1 MMNLPSSPLLLVLII
16 SIAVILFYV
25 RRSLRYL
32 QFFQQ
37 EEYNSSR
44 FVNWWFEK
52 RAFDTR
58 GSLVA
63 LVVGGLGLAVAEN
76 SLATLGL
83 CVVGGLVLIAASWT
97 EEDPRKVG
105 KIKLNMTDRL
115 TAIYQLSIGLYAA
128 VVVGILWLI
137 SSLGYGVAPILWL
150 TSVTLIQSAPLWL
163 MLANAILWP
172 NESKKQQA
180 FMAEAKE
187 ILADYDP
194 YVIGI
199 TGSYG
204 KTSTKAILGSLL
216 EAIEP
221 TFWTPGSINTEMG
234 ITRQVRENLK
244 RQQRLAIIEMGAYQ
258 IGSVAKLCRLTPPDA
273 GLVTAVG
280 VMHLE
285 RFGGIEN
292 IYKAKC
298 ELPQAIDP
306 NGLLVCN
313 GDNPGARKMAGEY
326 PKATTVLYGLEPE
339 LGHLDCWMSEI
350 EATMDGTTFNLHW
363 HNEIYAGFTKLLG
376 VPMLSNLVGAFAMCC
391 ALGKNPEYVIAAIR
405 SIEPANNRLN
415 LRKNGDGFI
424 LDDSYN
430 SNPIGFASALEVLEG
445 LPGGRKILMTPG
457 MVELGDLQAAE
468 NRQVALKAAEVCD
481 LVIVVGDTN
490 KQDLLTGLKEGG
502 LSEDKILIFDNRDK
516 ALAHLMSKEFKQP
529 ADMILI
535 ENDLPDL
542 YEAEVKF

>member
-1 MMNLPSSPLLLVLII
+1 MTNFALIAI
-16 SIAVILFYV
+16 VSIAIILFYV

-37 EEYNSSR
+37 EEYNSGR

-52 RAFDTR
+52 RAFDTK
-58 GSLVA
+58 GSAAALATGAVTVATGDATLALIVSLVGSIV
-63 LVVGGLGLAVAEN
+63 LVVLGWSEA
-76 SLATLGL
+76 
-83 CVVGGLVLIAASWT
+83 
-97 EEDPRKVG
+97 DPRKVG
-105 KIKLNMTDRL
+105 KIRLNMTDRL
-115 TAIYQLSIGLYAA
+115 TAIYQLSIALYAVA
-128 VVVGILWLI
+128 VIGIFAILLA
-137 SSLGYGVAPILWL
+137 LGYGSVSVLWL
-150 TSVTLIQSAPLWL
+150 ASLTLIQSTPLWI

-180 FMAEAKE
+180 FLNNAKE

-258 IGSVAKLCRLTPPDA
+258 IGSIAKLCRLTPPDA

-285 RFGGIEN
+285 RFGGAEN

-298 ELPQAIDP
+298 ELPQAIAKD
-306 NGLLVCN
+306 GLLVCN
-313 GDNPGARKMAGEY
+313 GDNPGARQMASEY
-326 PKATTVLYGLEPE
+326 AKATTILYGLEPE
-339 LGHLDCWMSEI
+339 LGHLDCWMSDIVASME
-350 EATMDGTTFNLHW
+350 GTTFNLHW
-363 HNEIYAGFTKLLG
+363 HNEVYAGFTKLLG

-430 SNPIGFASALEVLEG
+430 SNPIGFVSALEVLEN

-457 MVELGDLQAAE
+457 MVELGEIQTAE
-468 NRQVALKAAEVCD
+468 NRQAALKAAQICD

-490 KQDLLTGLKEGG
+490 KPALLSGLKDGG
-502 LSEDKILIFDNRDK
+502 LASEKILTFDNRDQ
-516 ALAHLMSKEFKQP
+516 ALAHLMSPEFKKP

-542 YEAEVKF
+542 YEAEAKF

>member
-1 MMNLPSSPLLLVLII
+1 MSFSFLILAIVASS
-16 SIAVILFYV
+16 VILFYV

-37 EEYNSSR
+37 EEYNSQR
-44 FVNWWFEK
+44 FVNWWLEK

-63 LVVGGLGLAVAEN
+63 LITGGISMAVAAYVWGTVGV
-76 SLATLGL
+76 SVLG
-83 CVVGGLVLIAASWT
+83 GMVLIAAAWT
-97 EEDPRKVG
+97 EDDPRKVG

-115 TAIYQLSIGLYAA
+115 TAIYQLSIALYSA
-128 VVVGILWLI
+128 VVIGILAVI
-137 SSLGYGVAPILWL
+137 VGFGFGAAPILWL
-150 TSVTLIQSAPLWL
+150 VTLTLIQSTPLWI
-163 MLANAILWP
+163 MLANAMLWP
-172 NESKKQQA
+172 AEEKKQQA
-180 FMAEAKE
+180 FLSEAKE

-234 ITRQVRENLK
+234 ITRQIRENLK

-258 IGSVAKLCRLTPPDA
+258 MGSISKLCRLTPPAA

-285 RFGGIEN
+285 RFGGAEN

-298 ELPQAIDP
+298 ELPQALP
-306 NGLLVCN
+306 AEGLLVCN
-313 GDNPGARKMAGEY
+313 GDNPGARQMATDY
-326 PKATTVLYGLEPE
+326 PKARTLLYGLEPK
-339 LGHLDCWMSEI
+339 LGHLDCWMSDI
-350 EATMDGTTFNLHW
+350 VATMQGTTFNLHW
-363 HNEIYAGFTKLLG
+363 QDQVYPGFTKLLG

-391 ALGKNPEYVIAAIR
+391 ALGKSPEYVMAAIR

-430 SNPIGFASALEVLEG
+430 SNPIGFVSALEVLG
-445 LPGGRKILMTPG
+445 TLAGGRKILMTPG
-457 MVELGDLQAAE
+457 MVELGEIQAAE
-468 NRQVALKAAEVCD
+468 NRQAALKAAEICD
-481 LVIVVGDTN
+481 LVIIVGDTN
-490 KQDLLTGLKEGG
+490 RAALLSGLKDGG
-502 LSEDKILIFDNRDK
+502 LPAAQILEFDNRDL
-516 ALAHLMSKEFKQP
+516 ALAHLMDNKFKQP
-529 ADMILI
+529 GDLILI

-542 YEAEVKF
+542 YEAEAKF

>member
-1 MMNLPSSPLLLVLII
+1 MSFPFLILAIIASSV
-16 SIAVILFYV
+16 VLFYV

-44 FVNWWFEK
+44 FINWWLEK

-63 LVVGGLGLAVAEN
+63 IITGGI
-76 SLATLGL
+76 SLALAAYAWGTVGVSLLGGIL
-83 CVVGGLVLIAASWT
+83 LIAASWT
-97 EEDPRKVG
+97 EDDPRKVG

-115 TAIYQLSIGLYAA
+115 TAIYQLSIVLYS
-128 VVVGILWLI
+128 VVVIGILALI
-137 SSLGYGVAPILWL
+137 VGFGFGAAPILWL
-150 TSVTLIQSAPLWL
+150 VTLTLIQSTPLWI

-172 NESKKQQA
+172 AEEKKQQA
-180 FMAEAKE
+180 FLSEAKE

-234 ITRQVRENLK
+234 ITRQIRENLK

-258 IGSVAKLCRLTPPDA
+258 MGSISKLCRLTPPDA

-285 RFGGIEN
+285 RFGGAEN

-298 ELPQAIDP
+298 ELPQALP
-306 NGLLVCN
+306 AEGLLVCN
-313 GDNPGARKMAGEY
+313 GDNPGARQMATDY
-326 PKATTVLYGLEPE
+326 PKARTLLYGLEPE
-339 LGHLDCWMSEI
+339 KGHLDCWMSEI
-350 EATMDGTTFNLHW
+350 AATMQGTTFNLHW
-363 HNEIYAGFTKLLG
+363 QDQVYPGFTKLLG
-376 VPMLSNLVGAFAMCC
+376 VPMLSNLVGAFAMAC
-391 ALGKNPEYVIAAIR
+391 ALGKSPEYVMAAIR

-430 SNPIGFASALEVLEG
+430 SNPIGFVSALEVLG
-445 LPGGRKILMTPG
+445 TLAGGRKILMTPG
-457 MVELGDLQAAE
+457 MVELGEIQAAE
-468 NRQVALKAAEVCD
+468 NRQAALKAAEICD
-481 LVIVVGDTN
+481 LVILVGDTN
-490 KQDLLTGLKEGG
+490 RAALRSGLKDGG
-502 LSEDKILIFDNRDK
+502 LPAAQILEFDNRDL
-516 ALAHLMSKEFKQP
+516 ALAHLMDAKFKQP
-529 ADMILI
+529 GDLILI

-542 YEAEVKF
+542 YEAEAKF

>member
-1 MMNLPSSPLLLVLII
+1 MSFPFLILAIVASS
-16 SIAVILFYV
+16 VILFYV

-37 EEYNSSR
+37 EEYNSQR
-44 FVNWWFEK
+44 FVNWWLEK

-63 LVVGGLGLAVAEN
+63 LITGGISMAVAAYLWGTVAV
-76 SLATLGL
+76 SLLG
-83 CVVGGLVLIAASWT
+83 GMVLIAAAWT
-97 EEDPRKVG
+97 EDDPRKVG

-115 TAIYQLSIGLYAA
+115 TAIYQLSIALYSL
-128 VVVGILWLI
+128 VVIGILTLI
-137 SSLGYGVAPILWL
+137 VCFGFGAAPILWL
-150 TSVTLIQSAPLWL
+150 VTLTLIQSTPLWI
-163 MLANAILWP
+163 MLANAMLWP
-172 NESKKQQA
+172 AEEKKQQA
-180 FMAEAKE
+180 FLSEAKE

-234 ITRQVRENLK
+234 ITRQIRENLK

-258 IGSVAKLCRLTPPDA
+258 MGSISKLCRLTPPDA

-285 RFGGIEN
+285 RFGGAEN

-298 ELPQAIDP
+298 ELPKALP
-306 NGLLVCN
+306 AEGLLVCN
-313 GDNPGARKMAGEY
+313 GDNPGARQMATDC
-326 PKATTVLYGLEPE
+326 PKARTLLYGLEPN
-339 LGHLDCWMSEI
+339 LGHLDCWMSDI
-350 EATMDGTTFNLHW
+350 VATMQGTTFNLHW
-363 HNEIYAGFTKLLG
+363 QEQIYPGFTKLLG

-391 ALGKNPEYVIAAIR
+391 ALGKSPEYVMAAIR

-430 SNPIGFASALEVLEG
+430 SNPIGFVSALEVLG
-445 LPGGRKILMTPG
+445 TLAGGRKILMTPG
-457 MVELGDLQAAE
+457 MVELGEIQAAE
-468 NRQVALKAAEVCD
+468 NRQAALKAAEICD
-481 LVIVVGDTN
+481 LVILVGDTN
-490 KQDLLTGLKEGG
+490 RAALRSGLNDGG
-502 LSEDKILIFDNRDK
+502 LPAAQILEFDNRDL
-516 ALAHLMSKEFKQP
+516 ALAHLMDAKFRQP
-529 ADMILI
+529 GDLILI

-542 YEAEVKF
+542 YEAEAKF

>member
-1 MMNLPSSPLLLVLII
+1 MSFPFLLLAIVA
-16 SIAVILFYV
+16 SSVILFYV

-37 EEYNSSR
+37 EEYNSQR
-44 FVNWWFEK
+44 FVNWWLEK

-63 LVVGGLGLAVAEN
+63 LVTGGI
-76 SLATLGL
+76 SLALAADAWGTIGVSLLGGIL
-83 CVVGGLVLIAASWT
+83 LIAAAWT
-97 EEDPRKVG
+97 EADPRQVG

-115 TAIYQLSIGLYAA
+115 TAIYQLSIAIYS
-128 VVVGILWLI
+128 VFIIGILTLI
-137 SSLGYGVAPILWL
+137 VGFGFGAAPILWL
-150 TSVTLIQSAPLWL
+150 VTLTLIQSTPLWI

-172 NESKKQQA
+172 AEEKKQQA
-180 FMAEAKE
+180 FLSEAKE

-234 ITRQVRENLK
+234 ITRQIRENLQ

-258 IGSVAKLCRLTPPDA
+258 MGSISKLCRLTPPDA

-285 RFGGIEN
+285 RFGGAEN

-298 ELPQAIDP
+298 ELPQALP
-306 NGLLVCN
+306 SEGLLVCN
-313 GDNPGARKMAGEY
+313 GDNPGARQMATDY
-326 PKATTVLYGLEPE
+326 PKARTFLYGLAPE
-339 LGHLDCWMSEI
+339 QGHLDCWMSEI
-350 EATMDGTTFNLHW
+350 VATMQGTTFNLHW
-363 HNEIYAGFTKLLG
+363 QDQVYPGFTKLLG
-376 VPMLSNLVGAFAMCC
+376 VPMLSNLVGAFTMAC
-391 ALGKNPEYVIAAIR
+391 ALGKSPEYMMAAIR

-430 SNPIGFASALEVLEG
+430 SNPIGFVSALEVLG
-445 LPGGRKILMTPG
+445 TLAGGRKILMTPG
-457 MVELGDLQAAE
+457 MVELGEIQAAE
-468 NRQVALKAAEVCD
+468 NRQAALKAAEICD
-481 LVIVVGDTN
+481 LVILVGDTN
-490 KQDLLTGLKEGG
+490 RAALRSGLKDGG
-502 LSEDKILIFDNRDK
+502 LPAAQILEFDNRDL
-516 ALAHLMSKEFKQP
+516 ALAHLMDAKFKQP
-529 ADMILI
+529 GDLILI

-542 YEAEVKF
+542 YEAEAKF

>member
-1 MMNLPSSPLLLVLII
+1 MVNYLPALIL
-16 SIAVILFYV
+16 SVAVILFYV

-37 EEYNSSR
+37 EEYNSGR

-52 RAFDTR
+52 SAFDTK
-58 GSLVA
+58 GSIVA
-63 LVVGGLGLAVAEN
+63 LVAGGLSLGATAYPWGNVAV
-76 SLATLGL
+76 SLLGGM
-83 CVVGGLVLIAASWT
+83 VLVYLGWR
-97 EEDPRKVG
+97 EDDPRKVG

-115 TAIYQLSIGLYAA
+115 TAIYQLSIGLYTAVVGLLMAA
-128 VVVGILWLI
+128 VIAVGF
-137 SSLGYGVAPILWL
+137 SFTPIIWVLA
-150 TSVTLIQSAPLWL
+150 VTLIQSTPLWI

-172 NESKKQQA
+172 GEGKKQQA
-180 FMAEAKE
+180 FLNEAKE

-194 YVIGI
+194 QVIGI

-234 ITRQVRENLK
+234 ITRQIRENLK

-258 IGSVAKLCRLTPPDA
+258 IGSIAKLCRLTPPDA

-285 RFGGIEN
+285 RFGGAEN

-298 ELPQAIDP
+298 ELPQAIAKD
-306 NGLLVCN
+306 GLLVCN
-313 GDNPGARKMAGEY
+313 GDNPGARRMATEY
-326 PKATTVLYGLEPE
+326 PKATTILYGLEPE
-339 LGHLDCWMSEI
+339 QGHLDCWMSEI
-350 EATMDGTTFNLHW
+350 EASMDGTTFNLNW
-363 HNEIYAGFTKLLG
+363 QGQVYPGFTKLLG
-376 VPMLSNLVGAFAMCC
+376 VPMLSNLVGAFAMAC
-391 ALGKNPEYVIAAIR
+391 ALGKDPNYLIAAIR

-430 SNPIGFASALEVLEG
+430 SNPIGFVSALEVLST

-457 MVELGDLQAAE
+457 MVELGDIQAAE
-468 NRQVALKAAEVCD
+468 NKQAALKAAEVCD
-481 LVIVVGDTN
+481 LVIVVGETN
-490 KQDLLTGLKEGG
+490 KPALLEGLQAGG
-502 LSEDKILIFDNRDK
+502 LPKEKILEFENRDR
-516 ALAHLMSKEFKQP
+516 ALAHLMSAEFKKPQ
-529 ADMILI
+529 DLILI

-542 YEAEVKF
+542 YESVVRF

>member
-1 MMNLPSSPLLLVLII
+1 MSFPLLILVIVA
-16 SIAVILFYV
+16 SSAILFYV

-44 FVNWWFEK
+44 FINWWLEK
-52 RAFDTR
+52 RSFDTR

-63 LVVGGLGLAVAEN
+63 LVTGGVSMAIATYPWVGVGVSLLGGIL
-76 SLATLGL
+76 
-83 CVVGGLVLIAASWT
+83 LIAAAWT
-97 EEDPRKVG
+97 EDDPRKVG

-115 TAIYQLSIGLYAA
+115 TAIYQLSIALYAT
-128 VVVGILWLI
+128 VVIGILTLVVGF
-137 SSLGYGVAPILWL
+137 GFGAAPILWL
-150 TSVTLIQSAPLWL
+150 VTITLIQSTPLWI

-172 NESKKQQA
+172 AEEKKQQA
-180 FMAEAKE
+180 FLSEAKE

-234 ITRQVRENLK
+234 ITRQIRENLK
-244 RQQRLAIIEMGAYQ
+244 QQQRLAIIEMGAYQ
-258 IGSVAKLCRLTPPDA
+258 MGSISKLCRLTPPDA

-285 RFGGIEN
+285 RFGGAEN

-298 ELPQAIDP
+298 ELPQALP
-306 NGLLVCN
+306 AEGLLVCN
-313 GDNPGARKMAGEY
+313 GDNPGARQMATDY
-326 PKATTVLYGLEPE
+326 PKARTLLYGLEPE
-339 LGHLDCWMSEI
+339 LGHLDCWMSDI
-350 EATMDGTTFNLHW
+350 VATMQGTTFNLHW
-363 HNEIYAGFTKLLG
+363 QDQVYPGFTKLLG
-376 VPMLSNLVGAFAMCC
+376 VPMLSNLVGAFAMAC
-391 ALGKNPEYVIAAIR
+391 ALDKSPEYVMAAIR

-430 SNPIGFASALEVLEG
+430 SNPIGFVSALEVLG
-445 LPGGRKILMTPG
+445 TLAGGRKILMTPG
-457 MVELGDLQAAE
+457 MVELGEIQAAE
-468 NRQVALKAAEVCD
+468 NRQAALKAAEICD
-481 LVIVVGDTN
+481 LVILVGDTN
-490 KQDLLTGLKEGG
+490 RTALRAGLKDGG
-502 LSEDKILIFDNRDK
+502 LPETQILEFDNRDL
-516 ALAHLMSKEFKQP
+516 ALAHLMDAKFKLP
-529 ADMILI
+529 GDLILI

-542 YEAEVKF
+542 YEAEAKF

>member
-1 MMNLPSSPLLLVLII
+1 MNNFSFLII
-16 SIAVILFYV
+16 AIAVITFYL

-37 EEYNSSR
+37 EEYNSGR
-44 FVNWWFEK
+44 FVNWWLEK

-63 LVVGGLGLAVAEN
+63 VLAGGAGLAVAAYP
-76 SLATLGL
+76 LA
-83 CVVGGLVLIAASWT
+83 VLVLTAVGAVALVAAAWT

-115 TAIYQLSIGLYAA
+115 TAIYRLSIGLYAL
-128 VVVGILWLI
+128 VVVGILAAI
-137 SSLGYGVAPILWL
+137 NALGFGAAPILWL
-150 TSVTLIQSAPLWL
+150 IAVTLIQSTPLWI
-163 MLANAILWP
+163 MLANALLWP
-172 NESKKQQA
+172 QERQKQQA
-180 FMAEAKE
+180 FIDEAKE
-187 ILADYDP
+187 ILAEYDP

-221 TFWTPGSINTEMG
+221 TFWTPGSINTELG
-234 ITRQVRENLK
+234 ITRQIREQLK
-244 RQQRLAIIEMGAYQ
+244 RQQRLAIIEMGAYH
-258 IGSVAKLCRLTPPDA
+258 IGSIAKLCRLTPPDA

-285 RFGGIEN
+285 RFGSADN

-298 ELPQAIDP
+298 ELPQALAP
-306 NGLLVCN
+306 EGLLVCN
-313 GDNPGARKMAGEY
+313 GDNPGARKMASEY
-326 PKATTVLYGLEPE
+326 PKATTILYGLEPE
-339 LGHLDCWMSEI
+339 LGHLDCWMSDI
-350 EATMDGTTFNLHW
+350 VATMDGTTFKLHW
-363 HNEIYAGFTKLLG
+363 QGQEYPGFTKLLG
-376 VPMLSNLVGAFAMCC
+376 VPMLSNLVGAFAMTC
-391 ALGKNPEYVIAAIR
+391 ALGKDPNYVIAAIR

-430 SNPIGFASALEVLEG
+430 SNPIGFASALEVLEN
-445 LPGGRKILMTPG
+445 LAGGRKILMTPG
-457 MVELGDLQAAE
+457 MVELGDIQVAE
-468 NRQVALKAAEVCD
+468 NQQVALKAAAVCD

-490 KQDLLTGLKEGG
+490 KEALLKGLAAGG
-502 LSEDKILIFDNRDK
+502 LSKDKILEFDNRDQ
-516 ALAHLMSKEFKQP
+516 ALAHLMSADFKKPQ
-529 ADMILI
+529 DLILI

>member
-1 MMNLPSSPLLLVLII
+1 MSFPSILLAIVA
-16 SIAVILFYV
+16 SSVILFYV

-37 EEYNSSR
+37 EEYNSQR
-44 FVNWWFEK
+44 FVNWWLEK

-58 GSLVA
+58 GSLMA
-63 LVVGGLGLAVAEN
+63 LGTGAASLAAPDMPTTLLFSIVGGVGLIAVAWRE
-76 SLATLGL
+76 A
-83 CVVGGLVLIAASWT
+83 
-97 EEDPRKVG
+97 DPRKVG

-115 TAIYQLSIGLYAA
+115 TAIYRLSIALYAVA
-128 VVVGILWLI
+128 VIGILALI
-137 SSLGYGVAPILWL
+137 VGFGLGAAPILWL
-150 TSVTLIQSAPLWL
+150 VTLTLIQSTPLWI

-172 NESKKQQA
+172 AEEKKQQA
-180 FMAEAKE
+180 FLSEAKE

-234 ITRQVRENLK
+234 ITRQIRENMK

-258 IGSVAKLCRLTPPDA
+258 MGSIAKLCRLTPPDA

-285 RFGGIEN
+285 RFGGAEN

-298 ELPQAIDP
+298 ELPQALPAD
-306 NGLLVCN
+306 GLLVCN
-313 GDNPGARKMAGEY
+313 GDNPGARQMATDY
-326 PKATTVLYGLEPE
+326 PKARTLLYGLEPE

-350 EATMDGTTFNLHW
+350 VATMQGTTFNLHW
-363 HNEIYAGFTKLLG
+363 QDQIYPGFTKLLG
-376 VPMLSNLVGAFAMCC
+376 VPMLSNLVGAFAMAC
-391 ALGKNPEYVIAAIR
+391 ALGKSPEYVMAAIR

-430 SNPIGFASALEVLEG
+430 SNPIGFVSALEVLET
-445 LPGGRKILMTPG
+445 LAGGRKILMTPG
-457 MVELGDLQAAE
+457 MVELGEIQAAE
-468 NRQVALKAAEVCD
+468 NRQAALKAAAVCD
-481 LVIVVGDTN
+481 LVVLVGDTN
-490 KQDLLTGLKEGG
+490 RAALRSGLKDGG
-502 LSEDKILIFDNRDK
+502 LPEQKILEFDNRDL
-516 ALAHLMSKEFKQP
+516 ALAHLMDAQFKQP
-529 ADMILI
+529 GDLILI

-542 YEAEVKF
+542 YEAEAKF

>member
-1 MMNLPSSPLLLVLII
+1 MSFSSLLLAIVA
-16 SIAVILFYV
+16 SSVILFYV

-37 EEYNSSR
+37 EEYNSQR
-44 FVNWWFEK
+44 FVNWWLEK

-63 LVVGGLGLAVAEN
+63 IITGGVSLAVAAYAWGTVGV
-76 SLATLGL
+76 SL
-83 CVVGGLVLIAASWT
+83 VGGILLVAAAWT
-97 EEDPRKVG
+97 EDDPRKVG

-115 TAIYQLSIGLYAA
+115 TAIYQLAIALYAT
-128 VVVGILWLI
+128 VVIGILALI
-137 SSLGYGVAPILWL
+137 VGFGFGAAPILWL
-150 TSVTLIQSAPLWL
+150 VTLTLIQSTPLWI

-172 NESKKQQA
+172 AEEKKQQA
-180 FMAEAKE
+180 FLSEAKE

-234 ITRQVRENLK
+234 ITRQIRENMK

-258 IGSVAKLCRLTPPDA
+258 IGSIAKLCRLTPPDA

-285 RFGGIEN
+285 RFGGAEN

-298 ELPQAIDP
+298 ELPQALPAD
-306 NGLLVCN
+306 GLLVCN
-313 GDNPGARKMAGEY
+313 GDNPGARQMATEHQ
-326 PKATTVLYGLEPE
+326 KARTLLYGLEPE
-339 LGHLDCWMSEI
+339 QGHLDCWMSEI
-350 EATMDGTTFNLHW
+350 VATMQGTTFNLHW
-363 HNEIYAGFTKLLG
+363 QDQVYPGFTKLLG
-376 VPMLSNLVGAFAMCC
+376 VPMLSNLVGAFAMAC
-391 ALGKNPEYVIAAIR
+391 ALGKSPEYVMAAIR

-430 SNPIGFASALEVLEG
+430 SNPIGFVSALEVLET
-445 LPGGRKILMTPG
+445 LAGGRKILMTPG
-457 MVELGDLQAAE
+457 MVELGEIQAAE
-468 NRQVALKAAEVCD
+468 NRQAALKAAAVCD
-481 LVIVVGDTN
+481 LVVLVGDTN
-490 KQDLLTGLKEGG
+490 RAALRSGLKDGG
-502 LSEDKILIFDNRDK
+502 LAEQKILEFDNRDL
-516 ALAHLMSKEFKQP
+516 ALAHLMDAKFKQP
-529 ADMILI
+529 GDLILI

-542 YEAEVKF
+542 YEAEAKF

>member
-1 MMNLPSSPLLLVLII
+1 MSFPYLILAIVASST
-16 SIAVILFYV
+16 ILFYV

-44 FVNWWFEK
+44 FVSWWLEK

-63 LVVGGLGLAVAEN
+63 LITGGICLAVAGDPLAVLGI
-76 SLATLGL
+76 SL
-83 CVVGGLVLIAASWT
+83 VGGAVLVTAAWT
-97 EEDPRKVG
+97 EDDPRKVG

-115 TAIYQLSIGLYAA
+115 TAIYRLSIALYAA
-128 VVVGILWLI
+128 VVIGILGAI
-137 SSLGYGVAPILWL
+137 VALGFGAAPILWL
-150 TSVTLIQSAPLWL
+150 MTLTLIQSTPAWI
-163 MLANAILWP
+163 MLANALLWP
-172 NESKKQQA
+172 AELKKQQG
-180 FMAEAKE
+180 FIDEAKE

-221 TFWTPGSINTEMG
+221 TFWTPGSINTELG
-234 ITRQVRENLK
+234 IPRQIRENLK
-244 RQQRLAIIEMGAYQ
+244 QQQRLAIIEMGAYQ
-258 IGSVAKLCRLTPPDA
+258 IGSIARLCRLTPPDA

-285 RFGGIEN
+285 RFGGAMN
-292 IYKAKC
+292 IYKAKS
-298 ELPQAIDP
+298 ELAQAVPAD
-306 NGLLVCN
+306 GLLVCN
-313 GDNPGARKMAGEY
+313 GDNPGARKMASEY
-326 PKATTVLYGLEPE
+326 PKAQTILYGLEPE
-339 LGHLDCWMSEI
+339 QGHLDCWMSEI
-350 EATMDGTTFNLHW
+350 VATMEGTTFNLHW
-363 HNEIYAGFTKLLG
+363 QDRVYPGFTKLLG
-376 VPMLSNLVGAFAMCC
+376 VPMLSNLVGAFAMAC
-391 ALGKNPEYVIAAIR
+391 ALGKDPEYVLAAIR

-430 SNPIGFASALEVLEG
+430 SNPIGFVSALEVLDN
-445 LPGGRKILMTPG
+445 LAGGRKILMTPG
-457 MVELGDLQAAE
+457 MVELGEIQTAE
-468 NRQVALKAAEVCD
+468 NRQVALKAAAVCD
-481 LVIVVGDTN
+481 LVVVVGDTN
-490 KQDLLTGLKEGG
+490 KAALREGLKDGG
-502 LSEDKILIFDNRDK
+502 LPEQKILEFDNRDK
-516 ALAHLMSKEFKQP
+516 ALAHLMNPEFKKP
-529 ADMILI
+529 GDLILI

-542 YEAEVKF
+542 YEAEAKF

>member
-1 MMNLPSSPLLLVLII
+1 MNLPSSPLLLVLII

-83 CVVGGLVLIAASWT
+83 CIVGGLVLVAASWT

-115 TAIYQLSIGLYAA
+115 TAIYQLSIGIYAA
-128 VVVGILWLI
+128 VVLGILCLI
-137 SSLGYGVAPILWL
+137 TALGYGAAPILWL
-150 TSVTLIQSAPLWL
+150 ASVTLIQSTPLWL

-180 FMAEAKE
+180 FLSEAKE

-234 ITRQVRENLK
+234 ITRQIRENLK
-244 RQQRLAIIEMGAYQ
+244 RQQRLAIVEMGAYQ

-313 GDNPGARKMAGEY
+313 GDNPGARKMAGEHA
-326 PKATTVLYGLEPE
+326 KATTILYGLEPE
-339 LGHLDCWMSEI
+339 LGHLDCWMSDI
-350 EATMDGTTFNLHW
+350 VATMDGTTFNLHW
-363 HNEIYAGFTKLLG
+363 HNEVYAGFTKLLG

-490 KQDLLTGLKEGG
+490 KQDLMTGLKEGG
-502 LSEDKILIFDNRDK
+502 LSEDKILTFDNRDK

>member
-1 MMNLPSSPLLLVLII
+1 MNLPSSPILLVLII

-63 LVVGGLGLAVAEN
+63 LVVGGLGLAIAEN
-76 SLATLGL
+76 SLATLAL
-83 CVVGGLVLIAASWT
+83 CIVGGLILVAASWT

-115 TAIYQLSIGLYAA
+115 TAIYQLSIGIYAL
-128 VVVGILWLI
+128 VVVGILGGI
-137 SSLGYGVAPILWL
+137 TALGYGAAPILWL
-150 TSVTLIQSAPLWL
+150 ASVTLIQSTPLWL

-180 FMAEAKE
+180 FLSEAKE

-313 GDNPGARKMAGEY
+313 GDNSGSRKMAGEY
-326 PKATTVLYGLEPE
+326 PKATTILYGLEPE
-339 LGHLDCWMSEI
+339 LGHLDCWMSDI
-350 EATMDGTTFNLHW
+350 VATMDGTTFNLHW
-363 HNEIYAGFTKLLG
+363 HNEVYAGFTKLLG

-391 ALGKNPEYVIAAIR
+391 ALDKNPEYVIAAIR

-490 KQDLLTGLKEGG
+490 KQDLMTGLKEGG
-502 LSEDKILIFDNRDK
+502 LSEDKILTFDNRDK

>member
-1 MMNLPSSPLLLVLII
+1 MHN
-16 SIAVILFYV
+16 FYFFYIV
-25 RRSLRYL
+25 APAICIFYSRRSLRYL

-37 EEYNSSR
+37 EEYNSGR
-44 FVNWWFEK
+44 FLNWWLEK

-63 LVVGGLGLAVAEN
+63 AIAGAAGLATA
-76 SLATLGL
+76 SLSLLAQ
-83 CVVGGLVLIAASWT
+83 GLVAGIGAIVLDAIAWT
-97 EEDPRKVG
+97 EDDPRKVG

-115 TAIYQLSIGLYAA
+115 TAIYRLSIFLYVLGVFGLLGA
-128 VVVGILWLI
+128 V
-137 SSLGYGVAPILWL
+137 SALGLGSAPILWL
-150 TSVTLIQSAPLWL
+150 LSLTLIQSTPFWI
-163 MLANAILWP
+163 MLANALLWP
-172 NESKKQQA
+172 QERQKQQA
-180 FMAEAKE
+180 FIDEAKE
-187 ILADYDP
+187 ILAEYNP

-221 TFWTPGSINTEMG
+221 TFWTPGSINTELG
-234 ITRQVRENLK
+234 ITRQIREQLK
-244 RQQRLAIIEMGAYQ
+244 TQQRLAIIEMGAYQ
-258 IGSVAKLCRLTPPDA
+258 IGSIAKLCRLTPPAA

-285 RFGGIEN
+285 RFGGADN

-298 ELPQAIDP
+298 ELPQALPAD
-306 NGLLVCN
+306 GLLVCN
-313 GDNPGARKMAGEY
+313 GDNPGARQMAGEH
-326 PKATTVLYGLEPE
+326 PKATTILYGLEPE
-339 LGHLDCWMSEI
+339 LGHLDCWMSDI
-350 EATMDGTTFNLHW
+350 VATMEGTTFNLHW
-363 HNEIYAGFTKLLG
+363 QDQVYPGFTKLLG
-376 VPMLSNLVGAFAMCC
+376 VPMLSNLVGAFAMTC
-391 ALGKNPEYVIAAIR
+391 ALGKDPNYVIAAIR

-430 SNPIGFASALEVLEG
+430 SNPIGFASALEVLQT
-445 LPGGRKILMTPG
+445 LAGGRKILMTPG
-457 MVELGDLQAAE
+457 MVELGDIQAAE

-481 LVIVVGDTN
+481 LVVLVGDTN
-490 KQDLLTGLKEGG
+490 KSALLEGLTAGG
-502 LSEDKILIFDNRDK
+502 LAKNQILEFDNRDK
-516 ALAHLMSKEFKQP
+516 ALAHLMSADFKQP
-529 ADMILI
+529 QDLILI

>member
-1 MMNLPSSPLLLVLII
+1 MNNLPFLII
-16 SIAVILFYV
+16 AAALVLFYV

-37 EEYNSSR
+37 EEYNSGR
-44 FVNWWFEK
+44 FVSWWLEK

-63 LVVGGLGLAVAEN
+63 LVAGGCGMAETVLPGAQLVATAIGAV
-76 SLATLGL
+76 
-83 CVVGGLVLIAASWT
+83 VLVAAAWS

-115 TAIYQLSIGLYAA
+115 TAIYRLSIGLYAL
-128 VVVGILWLI
+128 VVFGILGTVTA
-137 SSLGYGVAPILWL
+137 LGLGAAPILWL
-150 TSVTLIQSAPLWL
+150 LSLTLIQSTPFWI
-163 MLANAILWP
+163 MLANALLWP
-172 NESKKQQA
+172 QESQKQQA
-180 FMAEAKE
+180 FINEAKE
-187 ILADYDP
+187 ILADYNP

-221 TFWTPGSINTEMG
+221 TFWTPGSINTELG
-234 ITRQVRENLK
+234 ITRQIREQLK
-244 RQQRLAIIEMGAYQ
+244 TQQRLAIIEMGAYQ
-258 IGSVAKLCRLTPPDA
+258 IGSIARLCRLTPPAA

-285 RFGGIEN
+285 RFGGADN

-298 ELPQAIDP
+298 ELPQALPAD
-306 NGLLVCN
+306 GLLVCN
-313 GDNPGARKMAGEY
+313 GDNPGARKMAGEHA
-326 PKATTVLYGLEPE
+326 KATTILYGLEPE
-339 LGHLDCWMSEI
+339 LGHLDCWMSDI
-350 EATMDGTTFNLHW
+350 VATMEGTTFNLHW
-363 HNEIYAGFTKLLG
+363 KDQVYPGFTKLLG
-376 VPMLSNLVGAFAMCC
+376 VPMLSNLVGAFAMTC
-391 ALGKNPEYVIAAIR
+391 ALGKDPNYVIAAIR

-430 SNPIGFASALEVLEG
+430 SNPIGFASALEVLQT
-445 LPGGRKILMTPG
+445 LAGGRKILMTPG
-457 MVELGDLQAAE
+457 MVELGDIQVAE

-481 LVIVVGDTN
+481 LVVLVGDTN
-490 KQDLLTGLKEGG
+490 KAALLEGLAAGG
-502 LSEDKILIFDNRDK
+502 LAKNQILEFDNRDK
-516 ALAHLMSKEFKQP
+516 ALAHLMSADFKQP
-529 ADMILI
+529 QDLILI

>member
-1 MMNLPSSPLLLVLII
+1 MSFPFLILAIASI
-16 SIAVILFYV
+16 SVILFYV

-44 FVNWWFEK
+44 FINWWLEK

-63 LVVGGLGLAVAEN
+63 IVTGGISLAVA
-76 SLATLGL
+76 AYPWGTLGVSL
-83 CVVGGLVLIAASWT
+83 LGGILLVAAAWT
-97 EEDPRKVG
+97 EDDPRKVG

-115 TAIYQLSIGLYAA
+115 TNIYRLSIAFYSL
-128 VVVGILWLI
+128 VVIGILGLI
-137 SSLGYGVAPILWL
+137 VALGLGAAPILWL
-150 TSVTLIQSAPLWL
+150 VTLTLIQSTPLWI
-163 MLANAILWP
+163 MAANAILWP
-172 NESKKQQA
+172 SEEKKQQA
-180 FMAEAKE
+180 FLSEAKE

-234 ITRQVRENLK
+234 ITRQIRENLK

-258 IGSVAKLCRLTPPDA
+258 IGSIAKLCRLTPPDA

-285 RFGGIEN
+285 RFGGAEN

-298 ELPQAIDP
+298 ELPQAISAE
-306 NGLLVCN
+306 GLLICN
-313 GDNPGARKMAGEY
+313 GDNPGARRMAAEHH
-326 PKATTVLYGLEPE
+326 KARTILYGLEPD
-339 LGHLDCWMSEI
+339 LGQLDCWMSEI
-350 EATMDGTTFNLHW
+350 EATMAGTTFNLHW
-363 HNEIYAGFTKLLG
+363 QDQVYAGFTKLLG
-376 VPMLSNLVGAFAMCC
+376 VPMLSNLVGAFAMAC
-391 ALGKNPEYVIAAIR
+391 ALGKNPEYVLAAIR

-430 SNPIGFASALEVLEG
+430 SNPIGFVSALEVLEN
-445 LPGGRKILMTPG
+445 LAGGRKILMTPG
-457 MVELGDLQAAE
+457 MVELGEIQTAE
-468 NRQVALKAAEVCD
+468 NRQVALKAAAVCD
-481 LVIVVGDTN
+481 LVVLVGDTN
-490 KQDLLTGLKEGG
+490 RAALRSGLQDGG
-502 LSEDKILIFDNRDK
+502 LPEGQILEFENRDL
-516 ALAHLMSKEFKQP
+516 ALAHLMNDKFKQP
-529 ADMILI
+529 GDLILI

-542 YEAEVKF
+542 YEAEAKF

>member
-1 MMNLPSSPLLLVLII
+1 MSFPSLILAI
-16 SIAVILFYV
+16 VASSVILFYV

-37 EEYNSSR
+37 EEYNSQR
-44 FVNWWFEK
+44 FVNWWLEK

-63 LVVGGLGLAVAEN
+63 LVTGGI
-76 SLATLGL
+76 SLALAAYAWGTIGVSLLGGI
-83 CVVGGLVLIAASWT
+83 CLIAAAWT
-97 EEDPRKVG
+97 EDDPRKVG

-115 TAIYQLSIGLYAA
+115 TAIYQLSIALYSIFIL
-128 VVVGILWLI
+128 GILTLI
-137 SSLGYGVAPILWL
+137 VGFGFGAAPILWL
-150 TSVTLIQSAPLWL
+150 ITLTLIQSTPLWI

-172 NESKKQQA
+172 AEEKKQQA
-180 FMAEAKE
+180 FLSEAKE

-234 ITRQVRENLK
+234 ITRQIRENLQ

-258 IGSVAKLCRLTPPDA
+258 MGSISKLCRLTPPDA

-285 RFGGIEN
+285 RFGGAEN

-298 ELPQAIDP
+298 ELPQALP
-306 NGLLVCN
+306 AEGLLVCN
-313 GDNPGARKMAGEY
+313 GDNPGARQMATDY
-326 PKATTVLYGLEPE
+326 PKARTLLYGLEPE

-350 EATMDGTTFNLHW
+350 VATMQGTTFNLHW
-363 HNEIYAGFTKLLG
+363 QDHVYPGFTKLLG
-376 VPMLSNLVGAFAMCC
+376 VPMLSNLVGAFAMAC
-391 ALGKNPEYVIAAIR
+391 ALGKSPEYLMAAIR

-430 SNPIGFASALEVLEG
+430 SNPIGFVSALEVLG
-445 LPGGRKILMTPG
+445 TLAGGRKILMTPG
-457 MVELGDLQAAE
+457 MVELGEIQAAE
-468 NRQVALKAAEVCD
+468 NRQAALKAAEICD
-481 LVIVVGDTN
+481 LVILVGDTN
-490 KQDLLTGLKEGG
+490 RAALRSGLKDGG
-502 LSEDKILIFDNRDK
+502 LPAAQILEFDNRDL
-516 ALAHLMSKEFKQP
+516 ALAHLMDAKFKQP
-529 ADMILI
+529 GDLILI

-542 YEAEVKF
+542 YEAEAKF

>member
-1 MMNLPSSPLLLVLII
+1 MNLPSSPLLLVLVV

-76 SLATLGL
+76 SLATLAL
-83 CVVGGLVLIAASWT
+83 CIVGGLVLVAASWT

-115 TAIYQLSIGLYAA
+115 TAIYQLSIGIYAL
-128 VVVGILWLI
+128 VVVGILASI
-137 SSLGYGVAPILWL
+137 TALGYGAASILWL
-150 TSVTLIQSAPLWL
+150 ASVTLIQSAPLWL

-180 FMAEAKE
+180 FLSEAKE

-285 RFGGIEN
+285 RFGGVEN

-306 NGLLVCN
+306 TGLLVCN
-313 GDNPGARKMAGEY
+313 GDNSGSRKMASEY
-326 PKATTVLYGLEPE
+326 PKATTILYGLEPE
-339 LGHLDCWMSEI
+339 LGHLDCWMSDI
-350 EATMDGTTFNLHW
+350 VATMDGTTFNLHW
-363 HNEIYAGFTKLLG
+363 HDEIYAGFTKLLG

-391 ALGKNPEYVIAAIR
+391 ALDKNPEYVIAAIR

-490 KQDLLTGLKEGG
+490 KTDLLAGLQEGG
-502 LSEDKILIFDNRDK
+502 LAGDKILTFDNRDK

>member
-1 MMNLPSSPLLLVLII
+1 MNPPFAPLLLVLII
-16 SIAVILFYV
+16 SVSVILFYV

-76 SLATLGL
+76 FLATLGL
-83 CVVGGLVLIAASWT
+83 CIVGGLVLVAASWT
-97 EEDPRKVG
+97 EDDPRKVG

-137 SSLGYGVAPILWL
+137 TALGYGVAPILWL
-150 TSVTLIQSAPLWL
+150 ASVTLIQSAPVWL

-180 FMAEAKE
+180 FLSEAKE

-234 ITRQVRENLK
+234 ITRQIRENLK

-306 NGLLVCN
+306 SGLLICN
-313 GDNPGARKMAGEY
+313 GDNPGARKMAGEHA
-326 PKATTVLYGLEPE
+326 KATTILYGLEPE
-339 LGHLDCWMSEI
+339 LGHLDCWMSDI
-350 EATMDGTTFNLHW
+350 VATMDGTTFNLHW
-363 HNEIYAGFTKLLG
+363 HDEVYAGFTKLLG

-490 KQDLLTGLKEGG
+490 KQDLMTGLKEGG
-502 LSEDKILIFDNRDK
+502 LSEDKILTFDNRDK

-542 YEAEVKF
+542 YEAEMKF

>member
-1 MMNLPSSPLLLVLII
+1 MNPPFAPLLLVLII
-16 SIAVILFYV
+16 SVSVMLFYV

-76 SLATLGL
+76 FLATLGL
-83 CVVGGLVLIAASWT
+83 CIVGSLVLVAASWT
-97 EEDPRKVG
+97 EDDPRKVG

-115 TAIYQLSIGLYAA
+115 RAIYQLSIGLYAA

-137 SSLGYGVAPILWL
+137 TALGYGVAPILWL
-150 TSVTLIQSAPLWL
+150 ASVTLIQSAPVWL

-180 FMAEAKE
+180 FLSEAKE

-306 NGLLVCN
+306 TGLLVCN
-313 GDNPGARKMAGEY
+313 GDNSGARKMAGEY
-326 PKATTVLYGLEPE
+326 PKATTILYGLEPE
-339 LGHLDCWMSEI
+339 LGHLDCWMSDI
-350 EATMDGTTFNLHW
+350 VATMDGTTFNLHW
-363 HNEIYAGFTKLLG
+363 HNEVYAGFTKLLG

-391 ALGKNPEYVIAAIR
+391 ALDKNPEYVIAAIR

-502 LSEDKILIFDNRDK
+502 LSEDKILTFDNRDK
-516 ALAHLMSKEFKQP
+516 ALAHLMSKEFKKP

>member
-1 MMNLPSSPLLLVLII
+1 
-16 SIAVILFYV
+16 
-25 RRSLRYL
+25 
-32 QFFQQ
+32 
-37 EEYNSSR
+37 
-44 FVNWWFEK
+44 
-52 RAFDTR
+52 
-58 GSLVA
+58 
-63 LVVGGLGLAVAEN
+63 
-76 SLATLGL
+76 
-83 CVVGGLVLIAASWT
+83 
-97 EEDPRKVG
+97 
-105 KIKLNMTDRL
+105 
-115 TAIYQLSIGLYAA
+115 
-128 VVVGILWLI
+128 
-137 SSLGYGVAPILWL
+137 
-150 TSVTLIQSAPLWL
+150 
-163 MLANAILWP
+163 
-172 NESKKQQA
+172 
-180 FMAEAKE
+180 MADAKE

-234 ITRQVRENLK
+234 ITRQIRENLK

-306 NGLLVCN
+306 TGLLVCN
-313 GDNPGARKMAGEY
+313 GDNSGARKMASEY
-326 PKATTVLYGLEPE
+326 PKATTILYGLEPE
-339 LGHLDCWMSEI
+339 LGHLDCWMSDI
-350 EATMDGTTFNLHW
+350 VATMDGTTFNLHW
-363 HNEIYAGFTKLLG
+363 QKEVYAGFTKLLG

-490 KQDLLTGLKEGG
+490 KQDLMTGLKEGG
-502 LSEDKILIFDNRDK
+502 LSEDKILTFDNRDK

-542 YEAEVKF
+542 YEAEMKF

>member
-1 MMNLPSSPLLLVLII
+1 MNNLPFLII
-16 SIAVILFYV
+16 ATALVLFYV
-25 RRSLRYL
+25 RRALRYL

-37 EEYNSSR
+37 EEYNSGR
-44 FVNWWFEK
+44 FVNWWLEK

-63 LVVGGLGLAVAEN
+63 LVAGGFGMAESVFPGASLVATAIGAV
-76 SLATLGL
+76 
-83 CVVGGLVLIAASWT
+83 VLVAAAWT

-115 TAIYQLSIGLYAA
+115 TAIYRLSIGLYAL
-128 VVVGILWLI
+128 VVFGILGTVTA
-137 SSLGYGVAPILWL
+137 LGLGAAPILWL
-150 TSVTLIQSAPLWL
+150 LSLTLIQSTPFWI
-163 MLANAILWP
+163 MLANALLWP
-172 NESKKQQA
+172 QESQKQQA
-180 FMAEAKE
+180 FINEAKE
-187 ILADYDP
+187 ILADYNP

-221 TFWTPGSINTEMG
+221 TFWTPGSINTELG
-234 ITRQVRENLK
+234 ITRQIREQLK
-244 RQQRLAIIEMGAYQ
+244 TQQRLAIIEMGAYQ
-258 IGSVAKLCRLTPPDA
+258 IGSIAKLCRLTPPAA

-285 RFGGIEN
+285 RFGGADN

-298 ELPQAIDP
+298 ELPQALPAD
-306 NGLLVCN
+306 GLLVCN
-313 GDNPGARKMAGEY
+313 GDNPGARKMAGEHA
-326 PKATTVLYGLEPE
+326 KATTILYGLEPE
-339 LGHLDCWMSEI
+339 LGHLDCWMSDI
-350 EATMDGTTFNLHW
+350 VATMEGTTFNLHW
-363 HNEIYAGFTKLLG
+363 KDQVYPGFTKLLG
-376 VPMLSNLVGAFAMCC
+376 VPMLSNLVGAFAMTC
-391 ALGKNPEYVIAAIR
+391 ALGKDPNYVIAAIR

-430 SNPIGFASALEVLEG
+430 SNPIGFASALEVLQT
-445 LPGGRKILMTPG
+445 LAGGRKILMTPG
-457 MVELGDLQAAE
+457 MVELGDIQAAE

-481 LVIVVGDTN
+481 LVVLVGDTN
-490 KQDLLTGLKEGG
+490 KSALLEGLTAGG
-502 LSEDKILIFDNRDK
+502 LAKNQILEFDNRDK
-516 ALAHLMSKEFKQP
+516 ALAHLMSADFKQP
-529 ADMILI
+529 QDLILI

-542 YEAEVKF
+542 YEAEVRF

>member
-1 MMNLPSSPLLLVLII
+1 MNLPSSPLLLVLVV
-16 SIAVILFYV
+16 SVSVILFYV

-63 LVVGGLGLAVAEN
+63 LVIGGLGLAVAEN
-76 SLATLGL
+76 SLAILGL
-83 CVVGGLVLIAASWT
+83 CIVGGLVLVTASWT

-115 TAIYQLSIGLYAA
+115 TAIYQLSIGIYAL
-128 VVVGILWLI
+128 VVVGILAGI
-137 SSLGYGVAPILWL
+137 TALGYGAASILWL
-150 TSVTLIQSAPLWL
+150 ASVTLIQSAPLWL

-180 FMAEAKE
+180 FLAEAKE

-285 RFGGIEN
+285 RFGGVEN

-306 NGLLVCN
+306 TGLLVCN
-313 GDNPGARKMAGEY
+313 GDNSGSRKMAGEY
-326 PKATTVLYGLEPE
+326 PKATTILYGLEPE
-339 LGHLDCWMSEI
+339 LGHLDCWMSDI
-350 EATMDGTTFNLHW
+350 VATMDGTTFNLHW
-363 HNEIYAGFTKLLG
+363 HDEIYAGFTRLLG

-391 ALGKNPEYVIAAIR
+391 ALDKNPEYVIAAIR

-490 KQDLLTGLKEGG
+490 KRDLMAGLKEGG
-502 LSEDKILIFDNRDK
+502 LSESKILTFDNRDK

>member
-1 MMNLPSSPLLLVLII
+1 MINLPSSPLLLVSII

-37 EEYNSSR
+37 EEYNSGR
-44 FVNWWFEK
+44 FVSWWFEK

-63 LVVGGLGLAVAEN
+63 VIAGGLGLALAGN
-76 SLATLGL
+76 YTATLGL
-83 CVVGGLVLIAASWT
+83 CLLGGLVLVAAGWT
-97 EEDPRKVG
+97 EDDPRKVG

-128 VVVGILWLI
+128 AVLGIFWLLVA
-137 SSLGYGVAPILWL
+137 LGYGVAPILWL
-150 TSVTLIQSAPLWL
+150 AAVTLIQSTPLL
-163 MLANAILWP
+163 IMLANAILWP

-180 FMAEAKE
+180 FLANAKE

-234 ITRQVRENLK
+234 ITRQIRENLK

-258 IGSVAKLCRLTPPDA
+258 IGSIAKLCRLTPPDA

-298 ELPQAIDP
+298 ELPQAIDAG
-306 NGLLVCN
+306 GLLVCN
-313 GDNPGARKMAGEY
+313 GDNSGARKMASEHA
-326 PKATTVLYGLEPE
+326 KANTILYGLEPE
-339 LGHLDCWMSEI
+339 LGHLDCWMSDI
-350 EATMDGTTFNLHW
+350 VATMDGTTFNLHW
-363 HNEIYAGFTKLLG
+363 HDQVYAGFTKLLG

-430 SNPIGFASALEVLEG
+430 SNPIGFASALEVLEN

-468 NRQVALKAAEVCD
+468 NRQVALRAAEVCD
-481 LVIVVGDTN
+481 LVVVVGDTN
-490 KQDLLTGLKEGG
+490 KQDLMQGLQEGG
-502 LSEDKILIFDNRDK
+502 LAQDKILSFENRDK
-516 ALAHLMSKEFKQP
+516 ALAHLMSQEFKQP